1 MPHRPPGRWIKRC
14 IKHVE
19 DSGSAVDPGAVCGAL
34 WYKKMSPE
42 SKRAAERKYVESAHA
57 ARKSSGGAALRTAGH
72 GVRAT
77 HGELVEWTR
86 SSNPS
91 KDGFDWKGRARSG
104 ATYTIWYTESK
115 PWGRHGQRHVWEMSR
130 VPKGSDWSGAEPIES
145 TFSSA
150 DQAMLHA
157 DKLERQHLGGPAVS
171 WQRPSESS
179 ARHMESHLSRLAR
192 VERQLE
198 HYAADRGL
206 GEYEWGSVHPLG
218 GGVFAFRTRL
228 RFGPAKSHTVTSAVL
243 EKSWE
248 RSGHARKTAVRR
260 LPESGYWAMKPSG
273 KPAAGPFSS
282 RDKADVIARQVGGY
296 VQYEPEQA
304 TGRWPRELRG
314 APEARSREPFRKTR
328 ERIGKM

>member
-1 MPHRPPGRWIKRC
+1 MPNRPPRRWIERC
-14 IKHVE
+14 IEHVE
-19 DSGSAVDPGAVCGAL
+19 NSGTAADPGAVCGAL
-34 WYKKMSPE
+34 WHHKMKPE
-42 SKRAAERKYVESAHA
+42 SKRAAQRKY
-57 ARKSSGGAALRTAGH
+57 

-104 ATYTIWYTESK
+104 ATYTIWYIESK

-130 VPKGSDWSGAEPIES
+130 SDRWGAELVES

-171 WQRPSESS
+171 WQRPSASS

-198 HYAADRGL
+198 HYAADQGL
-206 GEYEWGSVHPLG
+206 GEYEWGSVHPVG
-218 GGVFAFRTRL
+218 GGVFAFKTRL
-228 RFGPAKSHTVTSAVL
+228 RFGPSKSHTVTATVL

-248 RSGHARKTAVRR
+248 QSGHARRTAVRR
-260 LPESGYWAMKPSG
+260 LPEPGYWAMKPSG
-273 KPAAGPFSS
+273 HPAAGPFAS
-282 RDKADVIARQVGGY
+282 RSQADAIARQVGGY
-296 VQYEPEQA
+296 VQYEP
-304 TGRWPRELRG
+304 L
-314 APEARSREPFRKTR
+314 RKTR
-328 ERIGKM
+328 ERIGKT